1 MKKDEHLKNQVL
13 YITNPAYD
21 ALHSENLLEDHDD
34 EIDREQLSLLNR
46 EL

>member
-21 ALHSENLLEDHDD
+21 ALHSENGLE
-34 EIDREQLSLLNR
+34 ESQEQNSREHTCQLDT
-46 EL
+46 EE